1 MEEQNF
7 SKEGGK
13 FVPDVLASV
22 QPILTSCSGVLGSRM
37 NMALVPHS
45 CSDFSSSLRFTLP
58 PSPSPLVPSQL
69 LSLPGRSKQAP
80 ACLSAHI
87 PPAVGLAEK
96 GAIPAHLGEV
106 LGIPRERGLIQ
117 KLKLAACC
125 DD

>member
-22 QPILTSCSGVLGSRM
+22 QPVLTSCGGVLESRM

-45 CSDFSSSLRFTLP
+45 CSYFSSSLCFTLL

-80 ACLSAHI
+80 ACTSAHI

-96 GAIPAHLGEV
+96 GATLPIRVKFLEYPG
-106 LGIPRERGLIQ
+106 RGGHSKAKIGCL
-117 KLKLAACC
+117 LR
-125 DD
+125 